1 MHRMLINTLPVK
13 VTKKGELRE
22 MMGHQ
27 REAHSVH
34 CNMAISAANSEG
46 RRFLC

>member
-1 MHRMLINTLPVK
+1 MLINTLPVK